1 MPIGRRAHR
10 AAASAGGDKCGI
22 QTKNGHAVAQ
32 HNRPQQIRKDFLHKR
47 ALLIFA
53 YSRYAQAAKILAR
66 ISSPYVKS
74 PGPPR
79 FAKRALGRGSGTR
92 PRGSPGLQ
100 TRALRRRRLWLWQV
114 SGARQ
119 KRSDCSRQARRGL
132 RAISGQSHAK
142 RRLVRCGL
150 FLPDRRRASSRNPGF
165 GLEAMLCAGP
175 NGVSVWQR
183 AALRQG
189 WQVCG
194 CSAVCVILQDWQ
206 DRWNVAQIGDIPET
220 GDPRCRSHMPA
231 PHAPS
236 VPDTCR

>member
-1 MPIGRRAHR
+1 MRSAP
-10 AAASAGGDKCGI
+10 SAGFGDPAEGI
-22 QTKNGHAVAQ
+22 AGAANKGFAQ
-32 HNRPQQIRKDFLHKR
+32 PTPL
-47 ALLIFA
+47 ALA
-53 YSRYAQAAKILAR
+53 S
-66 ISSPYVKS
+66 
-74 PGPPR
+74 
-79 FAKRALGRGSGTR
+79 
-92 PRGSPGLQ
+92 
-100 TRALRRRRLWLWQV
+100 

-119 KRSDCSRQARRGL
+119 KRPELQPPGAARLAGDIGAIPCETQGGSM
-132 RAISGQSHAK
+132 RAFLPGQS
-142 RRLVRCGL
+142 
-150 FLPDRRRASSRNPGF
+150 RASFRNPGF
-165 GLEAMLCAGP
+165 GLEAMLCAAP
-175 NGVSVWQR
+175 NGVPVWQR